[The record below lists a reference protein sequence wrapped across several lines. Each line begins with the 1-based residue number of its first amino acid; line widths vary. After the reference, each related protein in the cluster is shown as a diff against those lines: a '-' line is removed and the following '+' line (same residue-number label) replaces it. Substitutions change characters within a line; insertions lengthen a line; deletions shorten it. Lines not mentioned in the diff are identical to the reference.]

1 MLPDEQL
8 DALQARFGRFAS
20 ETAGRSALYER
31 LSRDLARRPEGAAL
45 LAEAP
50 PAQRRPNL
58 LYAAVHDLLLRG
70 AVHPLGAFYPSV
82 GGARSP
88 DADITPTFL
97 GFVAAHHEQVLER
110 LRTRA
115 TQTNEVGRTAALLP
129 GFVAVGATFE
139 RPMTLVELGASAGL
153 LLHLDRYAYRFGVVA
168 AGDPGSPVCVAPDL
182 RGTVPPATPV
192 PAIDGRVGIDL
203 TPLDPTDDDD
213 GAWLR
218 ACVWPED
225 AGRLARLDAALEVAR
240 AHRDVRLI
248 AGDVVE
254 RLHDVLAEVPGDTVP
269 CVLHSATLA
278 YLAAEARDVVAATLA
293 AAGRRRD
300 LAVLSFEGPFV
311 PPFPTLSGE
320 ATEPGPTEEH
330 FLLGATVW
338 RGGERDDRLL
348 ARAHP
353 HGAWLQWLG
362 RGAAGVMRSPAP
374 T

>member
-8 DALQARFGRFAS
+8 DVLQQRFARFAS
-20 ETAGRSALYER
+20 ETAGRSPLYER
-31 LSRDLARRPEGAAL
+31 LSRDLAGRPEGAAL

-58 LYAAVHDLLLRG
+58 LYAAVHDLLLTG
-70 AVHPLGAFYPSV
+70 VEHPLAGYYPSV
-82 GGARSP
+82 GGTRPP
-88 DADITPTFL
+88 DADATPAFL
-97 GFVAAHHEQVLER
+97 RFVTGHRGAVRARV
-110 LRTRA
+110 RTRA

-129 GFVAVGATFE
+129 GLVTIGALLE
-139 RPMTLVELGASAGL
+139 QPMTLVELGASAGL
-153 LLHLDRYAYRFGVVA
+153 LLHLDRFAYRFG
-168 AGDPGSPVCVAPDL
+168 GRRTGRPGSPVVVTTEL
-182 RGTVPPATPV
+182 RGAVPPLA
-192 PAIDGRVGIDL
+192 PAPPIAGRLGLDL
-203 TPLDPTDDDD
+203 APLDPTDPTDA
-213 GAWLR
+213 AWLR
-218 ACVWPED
+218 ACVWPE
-225 AGRLARLDAALEVAR
+225 ATARLARLDAALELAR
-240 AHRDVRLI
+240 THLDVRLV
-248 AGDVVE
+248 AGDLVE
-254 RLHDVLAEVPGDTVP
+254 RLPDLLAEVPADTVP

-278 YLAAEARDVVAATLA
+278 YLGAEARDAVAATLA

-320 ATEPGPTEEH
+320 APECAPSEEH

-362 RGAAGVMRSPAP
+362 
-374 T
+374 